1 MIATAQEYLVSIDGQ
16 WRGARSGRT
25 FETINPFT
33 GAAWATLPR
42 CAAEDVEE
50 AAAAARK
57 AFDQG
62 PWGSMSASDRGRLL
76 LKLAALAG
84 RDAERLAEIEVR
96 DNGKLYA
103 EMRGQM
109 HYAVRWWEYF
119 GGLADK
125 IEGAVLPIDK
135 ADYFTFTLR
144 EPFGPVALITPWNSP
159 LMLATWKMA
168 PALAAGNTVVWKPSE
183 FTSASAV
190 HFMRLVEEAGFP
202 AGVVNLVTGFGP
214 EVGEPLVAH
223 REIRKVAFTG
233 GDATGERVYASAAR
247 GLKPAVMELGGKSA
261 NIVFEDAVI
270 DEAVKG
276 AVAGIFAGKL
286 VKPASPGRDC
296 CCSVPSTTLLS
307 NGSCSSRGR
316 RNSATR
322 CPRKPRSAP
331 LRRRHN
337 AQRCWTTSPSQRR
350 KVRRLSWKGCGH
362 RRGSSSTLFVQPTIF
377 TNVRN
382 DMRIAREEVFGPVLA
397 VIPFDDEADAVR
409 IANDSVFGLAAGV
422 WTADAKRMLRARPGN
437 CVWGRCGSTPIAQ
450 SASWRHLADRGVPAL
465 AARMVNMQSRSSS
478 QTKSVWIHVGNEAPS
493 PFAMRWRKA
502 ARAMKDFDASSL
514 LGLSTVDHD
523 HLDERRESAY
533 REFLGLPAEQPS
545 LAIHWMLFGGF
556 EASERPDGN
565 PKALRPVRELPF
577 PRRMWAG
584 GQLKW
589 IASIPRDVPLQRSTT
604 VIRSRSR
611 KVARQPYCS

>member
-1 MIATAQEYLVSIDGQ
+1 MATVQEYLVSIGGQ

-25 FETINPFT
+25 FETVNPFT
-33 GAAWATLPR
+33 GAAWARLPR
-42 CAAEDVEE
+42 CAAEDVDE
-50 AAAAARK
+50 AVAAARK

-62 PWGSMSASDRGRLL
+62 PWATMSASDRGRLL
-76 LKLAALAG
+76 LKLGALAG

-125 IEGAVLPIDK
+125 IEGGVLPIDK

-144 EPFGPVALITPWNSP
+144 EPLGPVALITPWNSP

-168 PALAAGNTVVWKPSE
+168 PALAAGNTLVWKPSE

-202 AGVVNLVTGFGP
+202 PGVVNLVTGFGA

-233 GDATGERVYASAAR
+233 GDATGERVYATAAR

-276 AVAGIFAGKL
+276 AVAGIFAASGQTCIAGSRLLLQRSIHEEFVKRL
-286 VKPASPGRDC
+286 VEFARQAQLGDPMSPATQVGPI
-296 CCSVPSTTLLS
+296 TTPAQCAKVLEYIAIARAE
-307 NGSCSSRGR
+307 G
-316 RNSATR
+316 ATIVLGG
-322 CPRKPRSAP
+322 A
-331 LRRRHN
+331 
-337 AQRCWTTSPSQRR
+337 AAT
-350 KVRRLSWKGCGH
+350 VE
-362 RRGSSSTLFVQPTIF
+362 GSSSTLFVQPTIF

-397 VIPFDDEADAVR
+397 IIPFDDEADAVR

-422 WTADAKRMLRARPGN
+422 WTTDAKRMLRLARQLRVGT
-437 CVWGRCGSTPIAQ
+437 VWINTYRAISFMAPFGGQGRSGFGRENGQHAIEEF
-450 SASWRHLADRGVPAL
+450 L
-465 AARMVNMQSRSSS
+465 

-493 PFAMRWRKA
+493 PFAMR
-502 ARAMKDFDASSL
+502 
-514 LGLSTVDHD
+514 
-523 HLDERRESAY
+523 
-533 REFLGLPAEQPS
+533 
-545 LAIHWMLFGGF
+545 
-556 EASERPDGN
+556 
-565 PKALRPVRELPF
+565 
-577 PRRMWAG
+577 
-584 GQLKW
+584 
-589 IASIPRDVPLQRSTT
+589 
-604 VIRSRSR
+604 
-611 KVARQPYCS
+611 